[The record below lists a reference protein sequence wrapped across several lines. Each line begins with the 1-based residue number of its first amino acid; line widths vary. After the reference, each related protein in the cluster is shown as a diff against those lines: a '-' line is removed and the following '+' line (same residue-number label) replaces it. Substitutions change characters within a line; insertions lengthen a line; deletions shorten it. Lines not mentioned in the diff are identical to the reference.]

1 LATAVIGGGM
11 LVPLGA
17 IFVDEVI
24 SGEPADF
31 NLILFALGCGM
42 AVGVIAASVLQNKI
56 NRAKVFPFALV
67 LAGAALFV
75 AGSAS
80 VLGVVVPVVGI
91 VGFAAGPIYVLG
103 FTLLHENV
111 DDDLRG
117 RVFSALLV
125 VVRFCMLI
133 ALAVAPIV
141 SELLDGLSNQLWNGE
156 IGIGNLH
163 VQVPGVRLTLW
174 LSSTIIVA
182 AGVLAS
188 WSLRAGS
195 GAFLSE
201 LSDGVEESAQ

>member
-1 LATAVIGGGM
+1 
-11 LVPLGA
+11 
-17 IFVDEVI
+17 
-24 SGEPADF
+24 
-31 NLILFALGCGM
+31 
-42 AVGVIAASVLQNKI
+42 
-56 NRAKVFPFALV
+56 
-67 LAGAALFV
+67 
-75 AGSAS
+75 
-80 VLGVVVPVVGI
+80 
-91 VGFAAGPIYVLG
+91 
-103 FTLLHENV
+103 
-111 DDDLRG
+111 
-117 RVFSALLV
+117 
-125 VVRFCMLI
+125 